1 MRIPQVA
8 IGGADPFDDWL
19 SWRDEGKEWR
29 RVDASR
35 SLRGSGSTYWT
46 RRTRQLDQGGGST
59 DESGRRLLGPGDRV
73 EARAGGGVYYY
84 AGRVT
89 CRHAG
94 GLLDVVYDDGD
105 AEVRVARSLVRLEK
119 PNQGLLKGRGSRE
132 SQEKA
137 ATAAEEEEAGG
148 AGGEA
153 EAEAEAEAVA
163 EAPAAAAAEAEAAA
177 NPRPAP
183 LTAEEAVAQAAAEGI
198 TLERSSCASGYKGV
212 RIGVRRESFG
222 IRYEAQ
228 VRRARK
234 QVFLGSFATAE
245 EAALAYTRTPEAQ
258 AEAAK
263 PKPTSLTAKEAV
275 AQAAAEG
282 FTLQR
287 SNCASGYKGVE
298 VAARVD
304 CAYERYRA
312 KVSFAGKPVFLG
324 CFDTAQEAAL
334 AVARANER
342 NNKPTGSPR
351 PAAASAAARRVMQP
365 PKPPPAKPHYT
376 PPPRLLRTMTPPAL
390 SETVATAHAPAPLRP
405 NQRVRVWWDD
415 ETSFDGRL
423 TDTRSELG
431 RDGVVQQRF
440 QVAYDDGE
448 RRWHLE
454 DDVRVDGLAEEVCVD
469 EWVTLD
475 LR

>member
-1 MRIPQVA
+1 MISRRQRRQTSFFTA
-8 IGGADPFDDWL
+8 GAAPPPSVL
-19 SWRDEGKEWR
+19 HAAAR
-29 RVDASR
+29 RVRAENLAKRASEVLR
-35 SLRGSGSTYWT
+35 SAAHPPEVHQRVAAAVGRKGVERMTLQPSDSKAGYRGVSRVEGRSKARFIASVWRAGKHVHLGSFTTAMQAAFAYA
-46 RRTRQLDQGGGST
+46 RT
-59 DESGRRLLGPGDRV
+59 P
-73 EARAGGGVYYY
+73 EARA
-84 AGRVT
+84 
-89 CRHAG
+89 
-94 GLLDVVYDDGD
+94 
-105 AEVRVARSLVRLEK
+105 
-119 PNQGLLKGRGSRE
+119 
-132 SQEKA
+132 
-137 ATAAEEEEAGG
+137 
-148 AGGEA
+148 
-153 EAEAEAEAVA
+153 AV
-163 EAPAAAAAEAEAAA
+163 A

-198 TLERSSCASGYKGV
+198 TLERSNCASGYKGV

-263 PKPTSLTAKEAV
+263 SKPTSLTAKEAV

-287 SNCASGYKGVE
+287 SKCASGYKGVE

-324 CFDTAQEAAL
+324 YFDTAEEAAL

-351 PAAASAAARRVMQP
+351 PAAARRVMQ
-365 PKPPPAKPHYT
+365 PPPAKPHYT

-390 SETVATAHAPAPLRP
+390 SEIVAIAHAPAPLRP

-454 DDVRVDGLAEEVCVD
+454 DDVRVDGLAEEVCVEVCMD
-469 EWVTLD
+469 EWVTLE

>member
-1 MRIPQVA
+1 MSAVPSLRLQTLTRGLLNSASSKMISRRQRRQTSFFTA
-8 IGGADPFDDWL
+8 GAAPSPSVL
-19 SWRDEGKEWR
+19 HAAAR
-29 RVDASR
+29 RVRAENLAKRASEQDSAAHPPEVHQRVAAAVGRKGVERMTLQHALQPSDSKAGYRGVSRVEGR
-35 SLRGSGSTYWT
+35 SKARFIASVWRAGKHVHLGSFTTAMQAAFAYA
-46 RRTRQLDQGGGST
+46 RT
-59 DESGRRLLGPGDRV
+59 P
-73 EARAGGGVYYY
+73 EARA
-84 AGRVT
+84 
-89 CRHAG
+89 
-94 GLLDVVYDDGD
+94 
-105 AEVRVARSLVRLEK
+105 
-119 PNQGLLKGRGSRE
+119 
-132 SQEKA
+132 
-137 ATAAEEEEAGG
+137 
-148 AGGEA
+148 
-153 EAEAEAEAVA
+153 AV
-163 EAPAAAAAEAEAAA
+163 A

-198 TLERSSCASGYKGV
+198 TLERSNCASGYKGV
-212 RIGVRRESFG
+212 RIGVRGESFG

-263 PKPTSLTAKEAV
+263 PKPTSLTAKEAM

-287 SNCASGYKGVE
+287 SKCASGYKGVE

-304 CAYERYRA
+304 CTYERYKA
-312 KVSFAGKPVFLG
+312 KVSVAGKPVFLG
-324 CFDTAQEAAL
+324 CFDTVEEAAL

-342 NNKPTGSPR
+342 TDKPTGSPR
-351 PAAASAAARRVMQP
+351 PAAARRVMQP

-376 PPPRLLRTMTPPAL
+376 PPPRPLRTMTPPTL
-390 SETVATAHAPAPLRP
+390 SEIVAATHAPAPLRP

-423 TDTRSELG
+423 TDTHSELG

-454 DDVRVDGLAEEVCVD
+454 DDVRVDGLAEEVCVEVCMD
-469 EWVTLD
+469 EWVTLE